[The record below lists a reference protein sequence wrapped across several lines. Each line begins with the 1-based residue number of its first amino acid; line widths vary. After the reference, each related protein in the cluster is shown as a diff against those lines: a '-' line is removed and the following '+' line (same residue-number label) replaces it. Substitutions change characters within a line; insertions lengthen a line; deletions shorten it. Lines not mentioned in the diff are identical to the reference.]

1 MSQRCHDVYA
11 FYLTIHSLIYLLGK
25 YLTAY
30 LNHRPGTIV
39 HSKIKK
45 KKKKSPPHNEPY
57 KRVEKKKGNNH
68 KASGCQP
75 KAGVH
80 MTQETLR

>member
-45 KKKKSPPHNEPY
+45 KKKNVPPLNEPY
-57 KRVEKKKGNNH
+57 NLVKQQRANNH
-68 KASGCQP
+68 NACGWHHNE
-75 KAGVH
+75 GVH